1 MEDESSSQIA
11 EPPVVTRL
19 KGLVAEAKQG
29 HVKVLPQ
36 IRRLLHAHPQLEQHF
51 GDLAGQVEA
60 KWIDLLAGEDAC
72 IRESLTRRV
81 NQWRSE
87 LLDRGASP
95 LEKLLVER
103 VVTSWLM
110 TRYFDSAVL
119 LATGNVPTNQAR
131 FLQQQLDRAQKRH
144 IEAVRSLAE
153 VRKLLP

>member
-1 MEDESSSQIA
+1 MESEPSSKTA
-11 EPPVVTRL
+11 EQAVVAQL
-19 KGLVAEAKQG
+19 QELVAEAKRG
-29 HVKVLPQ
+29 NPKILPK
-36 IRRLLHAHPQLEQHF
+36 IRQFLREHPQLGQHF
-51 GDLAGQVEA
+51 GNLAGQVEA
-60 KWIDLLAGEDAC
+60 KWIGLLAGKNAV

-81 NQWRSE
+81 NE
-87 LLDRGASP
+87 LRLKLGDRDASP

-119 LATGNVPTNQAR
+119 LATENIPPTQAR

-144 IEAVRSLAE
+144 IEAVRALAE